1 MMKQFERDLR
11 EIQNKN
17 TKRNIVSHEDL
28 TIPLER
34 LDYLKAQGLI
44 TITPLY
50 DNLLRVTI
58 TDEGIT
64 YFDNKQESK
73 KLWIMDSSKDAII
86 AILAALIGVAF
97 GHWVL

>member
-11 EIQNKN
+11 EIQKMDTKEKN
-17 TKRNIVSHEDL
+17 VTHEDIS
-28 TIPLER
+28 IPRDR
-34 LDYLKAQGLI
+34 LDYLKAKGLI

-50 DNLLRVTI
+50 DNLLRVKI
-58 TDEGIT
+58 TDDGIT
-64 YFDNKQESK
+64 FFDNKQESK